1 MQRDSAI
8 SFSSNDVMQQS
19 DALARTALA
28 LVMRGAIRVDK
39 RENQTGEEET
49 YVGVC
54 LHPW

>member
-8 SFSSNDVMQQS
+8 SFSSNNVMQQS

-28 LVMRGAIRVDK
+28 LVMKDAVK
-39 RENQTGEEET
+39 RENRTGEEEA